1 MTATTAHGNVSDNIR
16 GVYNTTLANNALGR
30 GSFSIYS
37 MKPIIP
43 DLSENR
49 AKRISAL
56 LLTKLDK
63 EVNESLAMIDVV
75 IKMHPAWEGK

>member
-1 MTATTAHGNVSDNIR
+1 MHKARFVFNVFNE
-16 GVYNTTLANNALGR
+16 ANN
-30 GSFSIYS
+30 S
-37 MKPIIP
+37 

-56 LLTKLDK
+56 LPTKLDK

-75 IKMHPAWEGK
+75 IKMHPAWYNRYSN